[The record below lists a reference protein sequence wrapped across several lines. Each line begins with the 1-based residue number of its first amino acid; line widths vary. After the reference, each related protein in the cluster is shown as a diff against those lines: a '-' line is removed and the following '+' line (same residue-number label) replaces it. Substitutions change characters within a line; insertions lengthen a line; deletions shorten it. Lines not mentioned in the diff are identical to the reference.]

1 LKHEYRDF
9 YCRDR
14 PVEAAEVGFIAK
26 FVEANGEAMN
36 RGEVTLAMLGGD
48 AE

>member
-1 LKHEYRDF
+1 VILLAVRWYLR
-9 YCRDR
+9 Y
-14 PVEAAEVGFIAK
+14 PLAGFIAK